1 MPRPCKRRRICAKP
15 GCERFGPVG
24 AAAPG
29 ERIAMTLDEFEC
41 IRLIDLE
48 HLTQEQCAA
57 QMKVARTTVQAI
69 YSSAREKL
77 ADCLVRGKELHI
89 AGGNYVLCEE
99 RRSCCRGHCR
109 EIAGEFQEKGESRT
123 MKIGVTYENGQIF
136 QHFGHTEQFK
146 VYEVQDGKVVS
157 SQVVDTNGS
166 GHGALAGFL
175 KEYQVETLICGG
187 IGGGAQ
193 NALAQAGIKLYGG
206 VTGDADAAV
215 EALLKG
221 ELDYNPDVRCDHHG
235 EHHGGD
241 CGSHGCGEHTC
252 G

>member
-1 MPRPCKRRRICAKP
+1 MPRPCKRRRICARP
-15 GCERFGPVG
+15 DCERFGPVG
-24 AAAPG
+24 GKAQG
-29 ERIAMTLDEFEC
+29 EGITMTLDEFEC
-41 IRLIDLE
+41 IRLMDLE
-48 HLTQEQCAA
+48 HLTQEQCAS

-77 ADCLVRGKELHI
+77 AQCLVQGRELLI
-89 AGGNYVLCEE
+89 AGGNYTLCEA
-99 RRSCCRGHCR
+99 RRGCCRRHCM
-109 EIAGEFQEKGESRT
+109 EVAGEEKGGDRT

-146 VYEVQDGKVVS
+146 VYEVQDGRVVS

-175 KEYQVETLICGG
+175 QEYQVETLICGG
-187 IGGGAQ
+187 IGAGAQ
-193 NALAQAGIKLYGG
+193 NALAAAGIKLYGG
-206 VTGDADAAV
+206 VSGDADAAV

-221 ELDYNPDVRCDHHG
+221 NLDYDPDVHCDHHG
-235 EHHGGD
+235 EHHGGS
-241 CGSHGCGEHTC
+241 CGNHGCGEHTC